1 VRTRMDEAARLTET
15 ASANTEEVSATTEQT
30 ARAARAMAGSAS
42 RLSEAA
48 EALEGLVVQFT
59 VSSSEDGNERGKD
72 RRAVA

>member
-1 VRTRMDEAARLTET
+1 VAPRSRPPAQ
-15 ASANTEEVSATTEQT
+15 ASTEEVSATTEQT
-30 ARAARAMAGSAS
+30 AGAARAMAGSAS